1 LEIEPENE
9 QVIEAYKKVIE
20 ATQSPEY
27 AEERSQKARNDPEIR
42 MILSDMTVQKV
53 LEAQKTDPSAIQR
66 AMMKDEELKIKFEK
80 LIASGIFSAKGDEE

>member
-53 LEAQKTDPSAIQR
+53 LEAQKNWS
-66 AMMKDEELKIKFEK
+66 KCNSKSYDERWRIKN
-80 LIASGIFSAKGDEE
+80 